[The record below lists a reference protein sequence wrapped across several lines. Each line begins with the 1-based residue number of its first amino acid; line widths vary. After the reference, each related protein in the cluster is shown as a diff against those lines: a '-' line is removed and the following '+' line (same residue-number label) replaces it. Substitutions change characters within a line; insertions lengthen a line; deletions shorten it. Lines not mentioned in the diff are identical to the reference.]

1 MEYLPQVIANGL
13 LLGAV
18 LALVAV
24 GLTLIFGVVDV
35 VNFAHGEFVMAG
47 MYTAFLA
54 WTLFGIDPV
63 FAIPIAAAVV
73 AAIGLAS
80 YVSFVRPALRGTLLS
95 QIFVT
100 FGLLVFMRGV
110 AQILFG
116 PNFRSVSGSMLSGS
130 SIQLLGVTLPRPQ
143 LAAALASLIGTGLI
157 SWFVWRTRTGHALM
171 ATSQDRDAAVMMGIN
186 ANQMFAL
193 AWIVGGAAT
202 GAAAALLA
210 AYQPIHP
217 TAGIVFGLTA
227 FIIVAM
233 GGFGSVAGA
242 FIAAMLVGLLEN
254 AAGFYLDPAYKHV
267 WVFVLFI
274 VVMIVRPQ
282 GLLGRR

>member
-1 MEYLPQVIANGL
+1 MDQLPQVIANGL

-47 MYTAFLA
+47 MYAAFFA
-54 WTLFGIDPV
+54 WSLFGLDPIL
-63 FAIPIAAAVV
+63 AIPITAAIV

-80 YVSFVRPALRGTLLS
+80 YASFVRPALRGTLLS

-100 FGLLVFMRGV
+100 FGLLIFLRGIAQV
-110 AQILFG
+110 AFG
-116 PNFRSVSGSMLSGS
+116 PNFRSITGSVLGGA
-130 SIQLLGVTLPRPQ
+130 SIQFLGVALPRPQ
-143 LAAALASLIGTGLI
+143 LAAAVGSLIGMGLI

-171 ATSQDRDAAVMMGIN
+171 ATAQDRDAAALMGIN
-186 ANQMFAL
+186 PNRMFGL
-193 AWIVGGAAT
+193 AWIIGGAAT
-202 GAAAALLA
+202 GLAAALLA
-210 AYQPIHP
+210 VYQPIHP
-217 TAGIVFGLTA
+217 TAGLVFGLTA

-233 GGFGSVAGA
+233 GGFGSIAGA
-242 FIAAMLVGLLEN
+242 FVAAMLVGLLEN
-254 AAGFYLDPAYKHV
+254 VAGFYLDPAYKHL
-267 WVFVLFI
+267 WVFLLFI
-274 VVMIVRPQ
+274 VVLVWRPQ